1 MADVLVVYWSGTGN
15 TEIMAEKIAEGIEQA
30 GGTVDLK
37 NVNEVSP
44 EDVASYEKIAFGCP
58 SMGVEVLEED
68 EFEPFFADVE
78 GDLADKK
85 VALFGS
91 YDWGSGEWMVEW
103 EQRTKNS
110 GAQLFE
116 KGFIVNLTPEAEHED
131 ALIEFGKNFFEF

>member
-1 MADVLVVYWSGTGN
+1 M
-15 TEIMAEKIAEGIEQA
+15 
-30 GGTVDLK
+30 
-37 NVNEVSP
+37 NEVSP

-103 EQRTKNS
+103 EQRTKKFRS
-110 GAQLFE
+110 T
-116 KGFIVNLTPEAEHED
+116 IVRKKVLLLT
-131 ALIEFGKNFFEF
+131 